1 LKTILLLGRSGQLGW
16 ELVRSLQP
24 LGLLVTPSRR
34 EADLS
39 HPASLTALVSE
50 VRPDII
56 VNSAAY
62 TAVDAAEKEEEL
74 AYRVN
79 AESPAALAQ
88 AAKDVDAWLVH
99 YSTDYVFDGDG
110 GPYAETARTAPLNAY
125 GRSKE
130 VGERG
135 IRATGCR
142 HLILRTSWVYGVRG
156 QNFLT
161 TILRLARERDVL
173 RIVNDQIGAPTW
185 TRTIADVTA
194 TVLSRIEARPDGAAL
209 GGTYHVASQGETSW
223 YEFAKLV
230 VEATQT
236 IRDASPR
243 LDPITTEEY
252 PSPARRPRDSR
263 LDSRKVTA
271 AFGVHLPHWRDAAL
285 LCLEELKAR

>member
-1 LKTILLLGRSGQLGW
+1 M
-16 ELVRSLQP
+16 
-24 LGLLVTPSRR
+24 TPSRR

-39 HPASLTALVSE
+39 HPASLAAFVSK

-79 AESPAALAQ
+79 AESPAMLAQ
-88 AAKDVDAWLVH
+88 AAREVDAWLVH
-99 YSTDYVFDGDG
+99 YSTDYVFDGHG
-110 GPYAETARTAPLNAY
+110 GPYVETAPTAPLNAY

-130 VGERG
+130 AGERG

-142 HLILRTSWVYGVRG
+142 HLILRTSWVYGARG

-173 RIVNDQIGAPTW
+173 RIVDDQVGAPTW

-194 TVLSRIEARPDGAAL
+194 TLLSRIEARADGAAL
-209 GGTYHVASQGETSW
+209 AGTYHVVNQGETSW
-223 YEFAKLV
+223 YGFAKLV
-230 VEATQT
+230 VEETRAT
-236 IRDASPR
+236 RDASPR
-243 LDPITTEEY
+243 VDPITTAEY

-263 LDSRKVTA
+263 LDSRRVTA
-271 AFGVHLPHWRDAAL
+271 TFGVHLPHWRDAAL
-285 LCLEELKAR
+285 LCLEELRAR